1 MMVGAK
7 KMNTD
12 LKNLK
17 GSELFSA
24 LFRFSASLVYAIVLC
39 YAYEILSL
47 SWAYFG
53 FTYRLTDNRILYA
66 ACVIAAL
73 PALLLSSR
81 PKTFAECAA
90 WFLYSL
96 VYLPCLIV
104 PVMQFSSDLDRLLQ
118 IFGTTFVGCILF
130 LLISR
135 GEVQRIRIKE
145 IPSQIFWGGLAA
157 IWAMLMLIIYVS
169 FEGAIQFVGFDSVY
183 DQRFAG
189 AEAATVS
196 ARYAIAILSSAID
209 PFLIAAGLYTKR
221 YWITGIGI
229 FSQFFLFGTL
239 AARAVLLS
247 PLFIIGVFL
256 LSDKNGNMKGNLF
269 LIGMLLVIALTAPFL
284 ANYNPV
290 GGGIN
295 NILTLIY
302 LRTLLISGA
311 IFGVYEQFF
320 ALYPLTYFS
329 NNNIISSFVQY
340 PYGDLSVGQAVML
353 TLIPS
358 AARDIGELNA
368 NFLATDGIA
377 ALGVAGVPIVST
389 IVAVVLRFFS
399 RLVPPERTVLFASSG
414 TAFILSMANTSLLT
428 SLVTGGGVLLVLLI
442 AFAPLKSR

>member
-1 MMVGAK
+1 
-7 KMNTD
+7 
-12 LKNLK
+12 
-17 GSELFSA
+17 
-24 LFRFSASLVYAIVLC
+24 
-39 YAYEILSL
+39 
-47 SWAYFG
+47 
-53 FTYRLTDNRILYA
+53 
-66 ACVIAAL
+66 
-73 PALLLSSR
+73 
-81 PKTFAECAA
+81 
-90 WFLYSL
+90 
-96 VYLPCLIV
+96 
-104 PVMQFSSDLDRLLQ
+104 MQFSSDLDRLLQ

-229 FSQFFLFGTL
+229 FSQFLLFGTL

>member
-1 MMVGAK
+1 M
-7 KMNTD
+7 
-12 LKNLK
+12 
-17 GSELFSA
+17 
-24 LFRFSASLVYAIVLC
+24 
-39 YAYEILSL
+39 
-47 SWAYFG
+47 
-53 FTYRLTDNRILYA
+53 
-66 ACVIAAL
+66 
-73 PALLLSSR
+73 LLRTR
-81 PKTFAECAA
+81 PRTFAECAA
-90 WFLYSL
+90 WFLYTL

-118 IFGTTFVGCILF
+118 IFLTTFVGCVAF

-135 GEVQRIRIKE
+135 GEVRRIKIKE
-145 IPSQIFWGGLAA
+145 IPPQIFWGGLSAVWAA
-157 IWAMLMLIIYVS
+157 LMLIIYIS
-169 FEGAIQFVGFDSVY
+169 FEGAIQFVGFNSVY

-189 AEAATVS
+189 AEAATLS

-221 YWITGIGI
+221 YWLTAIGI
-229 FSQFFLFGTL
+229 ASQFFLFGTL

-269 LIGMLLVIALTAPFL
+269 FTGMLFFIAITSPFL
-284 ANYNPV
+284 SVYDPV

-329 NNNIISSFVQY
+329 NNNIISLFVHY

-377 ALGVAGVPIVST
+377 ALGVAGVPLVSA
-389 IVAVVLRFFS
+389 VAAVILKFFS
-399 RLVPPERTVLFASSG
+399 RLISPERTVLFASSG

-428 SLVTGGGVLLVLLI
+428 SLITGGGVLLLLLV